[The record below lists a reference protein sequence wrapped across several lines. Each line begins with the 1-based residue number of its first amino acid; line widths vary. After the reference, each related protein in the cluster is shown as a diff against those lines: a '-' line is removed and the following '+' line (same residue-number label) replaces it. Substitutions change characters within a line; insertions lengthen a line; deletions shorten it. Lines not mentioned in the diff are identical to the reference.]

1 MEKDHE
7 HFDQTLTE
15 TGRDS
20 ERSKRRKMNGVKGR
34 SWFDLVILISPVK
47 GLSMSFW
54 RANETFFY
62 LHFLFCL
69 PKSFFFGSTGSFF
82 CRAAWFLP
90 PRGGATRVGLQSAR
104 NMRSN
109 PPCAAV
115 LRAVSRSPRFC
126 ATFCGELA
134 LCVPGSAFLRA
145 PVTPDR
151 ISWQGKGSHCAVLYR
166 GRPFVQEIFICRWS
180 SREKA
185 AITWKADLLLQKKR
199 VPLPSFTY
207 QRGNPAA
214 GNIFIINILSWQ
226 VFVCWNCSLIQIFQM
241 NELFTEKK
249 LSSEIQ
255 YWISNIGHL
264 SRLRFECISLF
275 IWII

>member
-1 MEKDHE
+1 MSSLIKLW
-7 HFDQTLTE
+7 QKLGGMLTAL
-15 TGRDS
+15 
-20 ERSKRRKMNGVKGR
+20 KRRKMNGVKGR

-115 LRAVSRSPRFC
+115 LRAVSRSSRFC

-185 AITWKADLLLQKKR
+185 AITWKADLLLHKKR

-207 QRGNPAA
+207 QRVNPAA
-214 GNIFIINILSWQ
+214 GHIFIIWGALSHGQ
-226 VFVCWNCSLIQIFQM
+226 CLFVEIVPWYKYS
-241 NELFTEKK
+241 K
-249 LSSEIQ
+249 SSEIQ
-255 YWISNIGHL
+255 YWISEIGHL
-264 SRLRFECISLF
+264 SSSDLYFVYLCLFE
-275 IWII
+275 